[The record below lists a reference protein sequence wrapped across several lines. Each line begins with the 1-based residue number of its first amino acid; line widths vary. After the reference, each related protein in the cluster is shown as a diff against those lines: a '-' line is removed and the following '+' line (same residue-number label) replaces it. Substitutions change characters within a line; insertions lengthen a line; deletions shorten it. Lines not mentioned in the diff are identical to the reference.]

1 MRIHRFQARFTD
13 VYFTTFTVI
22 IVVRRFIVDVAVEFV
37 FVCHVICRVAC
48 KYTRER
54 EEKVLGLTNC
64 LPNAY
69 ELE

>member
-1 MRIHRFQARFTD
+1 MRIHRFQARFTV

-37 FVCHVICRVAC
+37 FVCHVICRLCVNIQ
-48 KYTRER
+48 ES
-54 EEKVLGLTNC
+54 EKRKS
-64 LPNAY
+64 LPAY